1 MTNPVQNPDLQED
14 TDLPMDYLVS
24 AERALE
30 TEMAGLSALRVA
42 LKDGLAVPFQK
53 TCDLIQNIAGRV
65 IVSGIGKS
73 GHIGTKIAASLAST
87 GTPAFFVHA
96 TEASHGDLGM
106 ITKDDVVLALSWS
119 GETQELA
126 SLVAYTRRFKVPL
139 IALTSRADSTLAKAS
154 DIVLKL
160 PSVAEAC
167 PHGLAPT
174 TSALVQLAI
183 GDALTVAILEGRGF
197 TVQDYKVFHP
207 GGRLGASLK
216 SAKDIMHGGDAM
228 PLVPATTLMSE
239 GIRVM
244 TQNGFGVLRGCYDE
258 LNQLVGIITD
268 GDLRRHVTTNL
279 LEKTAGEIMTK
290 SPKTVA
296 PTALSA
302 SSPGIAEQ
310 LSRSRSVF
318 VVEDGR
324 PQGIIHMHDLL
335 RIWRRLISS
344 LRLTILSNAGL

>member
-1 MTNPVQNPDLQED
+1 MTSPAQDPNTSESSELRME
-14 TDLPMDYLVS
+14 YIVS

-42 LKDGLAVPFQK
+42 LKDGLAAPFQK
-53 TCDLIQNIAGRV
+53 ACSLIQGISGRV

-106 ITKDDVVLALSWS
+106 ITQDDVVLALSWS

-139 IALTSRADSTLAKAS
+139 VAITSRQDSTLGKAA

-174 TSALVQLAI
+174 TSALVQLAL
-183 GDALTVAILEGRGF
+183 GDALTVALLEGRGF

-216 SAKDIMHGGDAM
+216 TAKDIMHLGESL
-228 PLVPATTLMSE
+228 PLVPAATPMTDGIVVMS
-239 GIRVM
+239 
-244 TQNGFGVLRGCYDE
+244 QKGFGVLGVVDE
-258 LNQLVGIITD
+258 LNQLMGIITD
-268 GDLRRHVTTNL
+268 GDLRRHVTSNL
-279 LEKTAGEIMTK
+279 LEKTAGDIMTRG
-290 SPKTVA
+290 PKTVN
-296 PTALSA
+296 PGALSA
-302 SSPGIAEQ
+302 SILELLNSSSITT
-310 LSRSRSVF
+310 VF

-324 PQGIIHMHDLL
+324 PVGIVHMHDLL
-335 RIWRRLISS
+335 R
-344 LRLTILSNAGL
+344 AGAA

>member
-1 MTNPVQNPDLQED
+1 ME
-14 TDLPMDYLVS
+14 YIVS

-42 LKDGLAVPFQK
+42 LKDGLAAPFQK
-53 TCDLIQNIAGRV
+53 ACSLIQGISGRV

-106 ITKDDVVLALSWS
+106 ITQDDVVLALSWS

-139 IALTSRADSTLAKAS
+139 VAITSRQDSTLGNAA
-154 DIVLKL
+154 DVVLKL

-174 TSALVQLAI
+174 TSALVQLAL
-183 GDALTVAILEGRGF
+183 GDALTVALLEGRGF

-216 SAKDIMHGGDAM
+216 TAKDIMHLGESL
-228 PLVPATTLMSE
+228 PLVPAATPMTDGIVVMS
-239 GIRVM
+239 
-244 TQNGFGVLRGCYDE
+244 QKGFGVLGVVDE
-258 LNQLVGIITD
+258 LNQLMGIITD
-268 GDLRRHVTTNL
+268 GDLRRHVTSNL
-279 LEKTAGEIMTK
+279 LEKTAGDIMTRG
-290 SPKTVA
+290 PKTVH
-296 PTALSA
+296 PGTLSA
-302 SSPGIAEQ
+302 SILELLNSSSITT
-310 LSRSRSVF
+310 VF

-324 PQGIIHMHDLL
+324 PVGIVHMHDLL
-335 RIWRRLISS
+335 R
-344 LRLTILSNAGL
+344 AGAA

>member
-1 MTNPVQNPDLQED
+1 ME
-14 TDLPMDYLVS
+14 YIVS

-42 LKDGLAVPFQK
+42 LKDGLAAPFQK
-53 TCDLIQNIAGRV
+53 ACSLIQGISGRV

-73 GHIGTKIAASLAST
+73 GHVGTKIAASLAST

-106 ITKDDVVLALSWS
+106 ITQDDVVLALSWS

-139 IALTSRADSTLAKAS
+139 VAITSRQDSTLGKAA

-174 TSALVQLAI
+174 TSALVQLAL
-183 GDALTVAILEGRGF
+183 GDALTVALLEGRGF

-216 SAKDIMHGGDAM
+216 TAKDIMHLGESL
-228 PLVPATTLMSE
+228 PLVPAATPMTDGIVVMS
-239 GIRVM
+239 
-244 TQNGFGVLRGCYDE
+244 QKGFGVLGVVDE
-258 LNQLVGIITD
+258 LNQLMGIITD
-268 GDLRRHVTTNL
+268 GDLRRHVTSNL
-279 LEKTAGEIMTK
+279 LEKTAGDIMTRG
-290 SPKTVA
+290 PKTVH
-296 PTALSA
+296 PGALSA
-302 SSPGIAEQ
+302 SILELLNSSSITT
-310 LSRSRSVF
+310 VF

-324 PQGIIHMHDLL
+324 PVGIVHMHDLL
-335 RIWRRLISS
+335 R
-344 LRLTILSNAGL
+344 AGAA

>member
-1 MTNPVQNPDLQED
+1 MTNSVQDQTETEGAELQME
-14 TDLPMDYLVS
+14 YLVS

-30 TEMAGLSALRVA
+30 TEMAGLSALRLA
-42 LKDGLAVPFQK
+42 LKDGLAIPFQK
-53 TCDLIQNIAGRV
+53 ACGLIQNISGRV
-65 IVSGIGKS
+65 IVTGIGKS

-87 GTPAFFVHA
+87 GTPSFFVHA

-139 IALTSRADSTLAKAS
+139 IAVTSRADSTLAKAS
-154 DIVLKL
+154 DIALKL

-174 TSALVQLAI
+174 TSALVQLAL
-183 GDALTVAILEGRGF
+183 GDALTVAVLEGRGF

-216 SAKDIMHGGDAM
+216 SAKDIMHSGEEM
-228 PLVPATTLMSE
+228 PLVSVTTPMSE
-239 GIRVM
+239 GILVM
-244 TQNGFGVLRGCYDE
+244 SQKSFGVLGVLDE
-258 LNQLVGIITD
+258 LNQLAGVITD
-268 GDLRRHVTTNL
+268 GDLRRHVTSNL

-296 PTALSA
+296 PAALSA
-302 SSPGIAEQ
+302 SVLELLNSLKITT
-310 LSRSRSVF
+310 VF

-324 PQGIIHMHDLL
+324 PLGIIHMHDLL
-335 RIWRRLISS
+335 R
-344 LRLTILSNAGL
+344 AGAA